1 MEMRMKGDS
10 LSAAAGG
17 QICSKGA
24 VKLLSGLHPPH
35 RYFHIIPVAEGKN
48 VHQNK
53 KNIRDFEKA
62 REFESCSQI
71 PAHFFLIVHNK

>member
-17 QICSKGA
+17 KICSKGA

-35 RYFHIIPVAEGKN
+35 RYFHSFLVAEGKN

-53 KNIRDFEKA
+53 IKIFIILK
-62 REFESCSQI
+62 
-71 PAHFFLIVHNK
+71 